1 MRLLAELADE
11 DKPREKLLKEGNAKR
26 LRLEELIAILIGSG
40 TQECDAIKLG
50 GYIGEVLMEHAYK
63 TSKDHLVYNEKKNTG
78 VKGVGPAKACVILAA
93 LELAR
98 RFPPEDERRAVLHS
112 TDDILPFLGQYRFDN
127 QENVIVATLSGA
139 NEVIRVHP
147 ITRGTV
153 NQSQIHP
160 REVFAPA
167 IEDRAASIILIH
179 NHPSGNLTPSPQD
192 VLITERIKQAG
203 ELLGITLL
211 DHLIIG
217 PREPCRS
224 IL

>member
-1 MRLLAELADE
+1 MALLAELANE
-11 DKPREKLLKEGNAKR
+11 DKPREKLLRDGNAKR
-26 LRLEELIAILIGSG
+26 LRLEELIAILMGSG

-50 GYIGEVLMEHAYK
+50 GHIGNVLMANTYK
-63 TSKDHLVYNEKKNTG
+63 TAKEDLVWDAKKKTG

-98 RFPPEDERRAVLHS
+98 RFPPENERRAVLHS
-112 TDDILPFLGQYRFDN
+112 TEDILPFLGQYRYDS
-127 QENVIVATLSGA
+127 QENVIVATLTGA
-139 NEVIRVHP
+139 NEVIKIHP
-147 ITRGTV
+147 VTRGTV
-153 NQSQIHP
+153 NQSQVHP

-192 VLITERIKQAG
+192 ILITERIKQAG
-203 ELLGITLL
+203 NILGIMLL

>member
-11 DKPREKLLKEGNAKR
+11 DKPREKLLKEGDAKR

-50 GYIGEVLMEHAYK
+50 GHIGEVLMEHAYK
-63 TSKDHLVYNEKKNTG
+63 TTKDHLVWNEKKNSG

-98 RFPPEDERRAVLHS
+98 QFPPDDERRAVLHS
-112 TDDILPFLGQYRFDN
+112 TDDILPFLGQYRIDN
-127 QENVIVATLSGA
+127 QENVIVATLTGA
-139 NEVIRVHP
+139 NEIIKIHH

-224 IL
+224 IM